1 MSTISELTSHKEII
15 ALAAD
20 SGNTAYDVADLMRN
34 KKVGSVIVMDK
45 KGQPLGIRN
54 QNCSI
59 VSD

>member
-15 ALAAD
+15 TLAAD

-45 KGQPLGIRN
+45 KRATTGH
-54 QNCSI
+54 
-59 VSD
+59 